1 MEPRQL
7 DPTLKLFRHSTIF
20 IAAVT
25 GALLFVLTGGRLV
38 GQSTSPPVLT
48 ILSKDGR
55 RPLPITMNGDQELVF
70 LDDVASAFQLTIR
83 DESLGAFTVG
93 YKGKTILMTPDQP
106 LASIAGRLVSLPA
119 APTRAGRRWLV
130 PVEFINRALGVI
142 YDTRLDLRKPS
153 RLLIVGDLRVPRVV
167 VRVDNSGPA
176 RLVID
181 ASPPTTST
189 MFQDGNALNVKFD
202 ADALDVTMAGSAA
215 GGLLRGFRVQEPAT
229 LVVELGSGFGA
240 FRAATQP
247 LETSTRL
254 TIDVQPVQPQAPPAL
269 GGPANAAAS
278 NPPPDAAPQPL
289 DLSALSQPAGV
300 IRAIALD
307 PGHGGEDEGVK
318 GAAGTK
324 EKDLVLSAALRIKAA
339 IEGRLGIR
347 VLLTRDED
355 RNVALAGRAAL
366 ANNNKVDLFISL
378 HANASFRKTATG
390 ASILYAAF
398 DREEEESARTSLPS
412 VRLPVFGGGLRDL
425 DLVLWDL
432 AQLRHL
438 TRSEELARI
447 LEAQFRD
454 KIPMSAHAVDR
465 APLDVLKSV
474 NMPAVLI
481 EMGYLTNAEQETRM
495 LSAEFQ
501 NTLVQ
506 AVFDSV
512 LRYRDLPASGTR

>member
-1 MEPRQL
+1 
-7 DPTLKLFRHSTIF
+7 
-20 IAAVT
+20 
-25 GALLFVLTGGRLV
+25 
-38 GQSTSPPVLT
+38 
-48 ILSKDGR
+48 
-55 RPLPITMNGDQELVF
+55 
-70 LDDVASAFQLTIR
+70 
-83 DESLGAFTVG
+83 
-93 YKGKTILMTPDQP
+93 
-106 LASIAGRLVSLPA
+106 
-119 APTRAGRRWLV
+119 V

-142 YDTRLDLRKPS
+142 YDMRLDLRKPS

-167 VRVDNSGPA
+167 VRVDNGSPA
-176 RLVID
+176 RLMID
-181 ASPPTTST
+181 ASPQTTST
-189 MFQDGNALNVKFD
+189 MIQESNALNVKFD
-202 ADALDVTMAGSAA
+202 ADALDVLIPSVAA
-215 GGLLRGFRVQEPAT
+215 GNLLRAVRVQEPAT
-229 LVVELGSGFGA
+229 LIVELGPGFGA

-254 TIDVQPVQPQAPPAL
+254 TIDVLPVQPAPSPAA
-269 GGPANAAAS
+269 PASAAAS
-278 NPPPDAAPQPL
+278 NPPPDAVPPL
-289 DLSALSQPAGV
+289 DLSALSQPAAG

-324 EKDLVLSAALRIKAA
+324 EKDLALSAASRIKAA
-339 IEGRLGIR
+339 IESRLGIR
-347 VLLTRDED
+347 VLLTRDDD
-355 RNVALAGRAAL
+355 RNVALAARAAL

-398 DREEEESARTSLPS
+398 DRQEEESARTSLAP
-412 VRLPVFGGGLRDL
+412 VRLPAFGGGLRDL
-425 DLVLWDL
+425 DLVFWDL

-447 LEAQFRD
+447 LQAEFHD
-454 KIPMSAHAVDR
+454 KIPLSAHPVDR

-481 EMGYLTNAEQETRM
+481 EMGYLTNAEQEARM
-495 LSAEFQ
+495 ASAEFQ

-512 LRYRDLPASGTR
+512 LRYRELPASGTR